1 MTSVEFINYFAP
13 RSTLV
18 LTFVVLF
25 CFALFFAYLI
35 AFKNATKGK
44 NYIITFFVF
53 IIIILIGVVLLKS
66 QDNITKA
73 NKLEII
79 KTPYY
84 LSLSAYEK
92 SYFKEALLNNPNV
105 ENFSTTITIKE
116 LKNIVNEI
124 DNRRRDKLDIN
135 QSIRPALSK
144 DDELKDKEKIINLI
158 KSS

>member
-13 RSTLV
+13 RPALI

-44 NYIITFFVF
+44 NYIITFSVF

-135 QSIRPALSK
+135 KPIEPVLSK
-144 DDELKDKEKIINLI
+144 DDELKEKEKTISLI

>member
-13 RSTLV
+13 RPTLV

-53 IIIILIGVVLLKS
+53 IIIILIGVVLPKS

-73 NKLEII
+73 N
-79 KTPYY
+79 
-84 LSLSAYEK
+84 
-92 SYFKEALLNNPNV
+92 
-105 ENFSTTITIKE
+105 
-116 LKNIVNEI
+116 
-124 DNRRRDKLDIN
+124 R
-135 QSIRPALSK
+135 LSK
-144 DDELKDKEKIINLI
+144 HLTISLYQHMRSPILKRPC
-158 KSS
+158 

>member
-13 RSTLV
+13 RPTQV
-18 LTFVVLF
+18 LTFVTLF

-35 AFKNATKGK
+35 AFKDVTKSK
-44 NYIITFFVF
+44 NYITFFVT
-53 IIIILIGVVLLKS
+53 IIIILIGIAILKS
-66 QDNITKA
+66 QDNFIKA

-79 KTPYY
+79 KTEYY
-84 LSLSAYEK
+84 LSLSEDEK
-92 SYFKEALLNNPNV
+92 SYFKEALLNDSNV

-124 DNRRRDKLDIN
+124 DNRRRDKLDVNKPIK
-135 QSIRPALSK
+135 PALSK
-144 DDELKDKEKIINLI
+144 DDELKEKEKIISLI